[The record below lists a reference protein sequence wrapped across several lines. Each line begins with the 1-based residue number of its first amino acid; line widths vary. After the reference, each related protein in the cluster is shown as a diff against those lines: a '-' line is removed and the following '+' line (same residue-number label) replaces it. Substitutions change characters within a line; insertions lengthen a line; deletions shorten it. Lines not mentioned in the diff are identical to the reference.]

1 MDRRVAG
8 MKPKPDPPPPP
19 PTSFTL
25 AAAEWVLMDAAVHAY
40 SMVSGPLYDTLG
52 PDAVEYICNHTELAC
67 VGCSAAVLP
76 VLMGCLERCKTV
88 RVLVGGVGGEY
99 DLVLRCCRCSWPAWG
114 EAEAALWNAVSQYY
128 STLLYPHPL
137 ALSPAG
143 GVGPGHGAPP
153 GSPARQQCAHHQL
166 GPGKWYSCACV
177 GMCVRGRGGG
187 GGSVRIISLDQESA
201 RAGVCGDV
209 WEATEGRGHGGA
221 GTTKG

>member
-1 MDRRVAG
+1 
-8 MKPKPDPPPPP
+8 
-19 PTSFTL
+19 
-25 AAAEWVLMDAAVHAY
+25 MDAAVHAY
-40 SMVSGPLYDTLG
+40 SMVSVPLYDTLG
-52 PDAVEYICNHTELAC
+52 PDAVEYICNHAELAC

-114 EAEAALWNAVSQYY
+114 EAEAAMWNAVSQYY

-166 GPGKWYSCACV
+166 GPGKWYSRACV

-187 GGSVRIISLDQESA
+187 GACASSA
-201 RAGVCGDV
+201 WTRKVPGQGCVGMCGRPPRDEDRAGRGPRRDEKMWQGCVRAGRCSAALRV
-209 WEATEGRGHGGA
+209 EG
-221 GTTKG
+221 